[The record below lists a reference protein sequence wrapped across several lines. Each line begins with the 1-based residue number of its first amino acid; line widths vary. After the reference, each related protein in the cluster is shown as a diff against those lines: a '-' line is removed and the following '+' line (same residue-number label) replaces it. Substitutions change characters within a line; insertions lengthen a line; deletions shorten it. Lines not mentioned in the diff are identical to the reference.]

1 MSERNQNQL
10 QIRHRIIVLSGKGGV
25 GKTTVSVNLAC
36 ALAQEGFRVGLL
48 DSDIHGPNVP
58 KMLGISDHKLH
69 TDEGECA
76 IPIQVYHN
84 LSVISVANLIP
95 HDQPLIWRGPMK
107 MKALEQLIHQTR
119 WGELDFLIVDSP
131 PGTGD
136 EPLSVIQ
143 QLQTLDGAII
153 VTTPQ
158 EIAMMDARRSA
169 TFVRKLGVPILGIV
183 ENMSHFQCSNCQS
196 IQSFFGEGGG
206 ETLAKEF
213 DCALLGKIPLDP
225 YLSVSSDH
233 GKPPVFFQRESIV
246 VKVFIGIAGTLLEML
261 DPQESRIKKTLQDM
275 EE

>member
-1 MSERNQNQL
+1 VSEENHNQL
-10 QIRHRIIVLSGKGGV
+10 RIRHRIMVLSGKGGV

-69 TDEGECA
+69 TDENEYA

-95 HDQPLIWRGPMK
+95 QDQPIIWRGPMK

-158 EIAMMDARRSA
+158 EVAMMDARRSA
-169 TFVRKLGVPILGIV
+169 TFIRKLGVPILGIV
-183 ENMSHFQCSNCQS
+183 ENMSHFQCSNCHK

-206 ETLAKEF
+206 TKLAEEF
-213 DCALLGKIPLDP
+213 GSVLLGKIPLDP
-225 YLSVSSDH
+225 YLSLSSDH
-233 GKPPVFFQRESIV
+233 GKPPVFFQRESMV
-246 VKVFIGIAGTLLEML
+246 VTIFIEIAGTILERL
-261 DPQESRIKKTLQDM
+261 DPQESRTKKTLQDRV
-275 EE
+275 E